1 VSAFSNLSFKQRHL
15 KNHRLTITFKDGK
28 VDCLLSWKTP
38 HKQVGSKAANRPC
51 QFGTEDAR

>member
-1 VSAFSNLSFKQRHL
+1 M

-28 VDCLLSWKTP
+28 VDRLLSWKTP
-38 HKQVGSKAANRPC
+38 HKQVESKAANRPC